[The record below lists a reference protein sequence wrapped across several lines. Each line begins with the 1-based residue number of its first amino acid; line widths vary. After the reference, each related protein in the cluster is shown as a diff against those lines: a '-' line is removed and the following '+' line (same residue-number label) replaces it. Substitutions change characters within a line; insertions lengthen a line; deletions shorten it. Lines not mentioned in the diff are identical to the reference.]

1 VTAVQAIGGLLAYP
15 ELGAVGDID
24 NAVISLI
31 FASGRLGVV
40 DITRNGIYGYDIMAE
55 LLGTKGTLRV
65 GYLRETP
72 MMIMTK
78 GMVAHDTVPYFMER
92 FADAYTA
99 QLEDFARNVLQ
110 DREPPITVN
119 DGVEALRVAIAATR
133 AQKSGARVAIQ
144 SIVPV
149 AEREVV

>member
-1 VTAVQAIGGLLAYP
+1 
-15 ELGAVGDID
+15 
-24 NAVISLI
+24 
-31 FASGRLGVV
+31 
-40 DITRNGIYGYDIMAE
+40 
-55 LLGTKGTLRV
+55 
-65 GYLRETP
+65 
-72 MMIMTK
+72 
-78 GMVAHDTVPYFMER
+78 
-92 FADAYTA
+92 
-99 QLEDFARNVLQ
+99 LQ